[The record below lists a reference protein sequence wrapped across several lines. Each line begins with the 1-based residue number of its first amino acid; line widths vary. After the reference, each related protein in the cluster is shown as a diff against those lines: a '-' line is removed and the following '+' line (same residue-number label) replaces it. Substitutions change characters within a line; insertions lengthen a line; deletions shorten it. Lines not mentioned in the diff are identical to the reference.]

1 MFLIEKL
8 MVAEIFTT
16 FPRFYCA
23 QGINPSPEQS
33 SILIC
38 S

>member
-8 MVAEIFTT
+8 MVTEMFRTFTL
-16 FPRFYCA
+16 FYYA
-23 QGINPSPEQS
+23 QSINPSPEQP